1 MDSRSLSIM
10 SLLLPTVPT
19 PTQPHVGF
27 AYAAVRHGEDLAC
40 EHEWLR
46 LDPDAASGF
55 ETRDA
60 QVRVLPGHCMAIAGH
75 AAIQVELV
83 IEASEHGSELIIGHD
98 LAGASA
104 IEVQDAA
111 GVAIRSADA
120 DEPAPFIRMAIPA
133 GSVRVVARLEQGS
146 RLQVRAA

>member
-1 MDSRSLSIM
+1 M
-10 SLLLPTVPT
+10 SLLLPTVPMS
-19 PTQPHVGF
+19 TQPHVGF

-46 LDPDAASGF
+46 LDPDTASGF
-55 ETRDA
+55 ETHDA

-75 AAIQVELV
+75 QAIEVELV
-83 IEASEHGSELIIGHD
+83 IEASEQGSELVIGHD
-98 LAGASA
+98 LTGASA

-111 GVAIRSADA
+111 GAAICSTDA
-120 DEPAPFIRMAIPA
+120 DEHAPFIRMAIPA